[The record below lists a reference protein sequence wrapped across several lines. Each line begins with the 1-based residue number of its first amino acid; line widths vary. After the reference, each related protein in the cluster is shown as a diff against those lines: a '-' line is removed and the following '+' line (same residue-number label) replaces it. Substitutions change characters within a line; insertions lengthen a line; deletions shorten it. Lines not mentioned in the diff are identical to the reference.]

1 MTTWQLASAL
11 ARTTI
16 EVVSGMLF
24 EEDVLKWMRCTE
36 EACSWARHRS
46 SRMTA
51 DTETA
56 SLRLPQFQ
64 GRAGFHQQLW
74 YLAAEAELANA
85 PALVIIPY
93 HHLQD
98 TAKVCCCCCQ
108 AQHGLSR
115 HHLTSLAR
123 QSQVSGLNEPTKSKG
138 LSSESLTLFGENL
151 GVGPPPTSAKRLHL
165 NSSSTIATP
174 APLKSRRHCTDVW
187 FVSQSASHNPR
198 TRIQSSTAYGVGK
211 TFSSKG
217 SQLKTRKPV
226 VEPQAKHPLSW
237 LNPNWSSSIV

>member
-16 EVVSGMLF
+16 EVVMLF
-24 EEDVLKWMRCTE
+24 EEDVLTWMRCTE

-46 SRMTA
+46 SRVTA
-51 DTETA
+51 DTETS
-56 SLRLPQFQ
+56 SLMLPQFQ

-98 TAKVCCCCCQ
+98 TAKVCCCCQ

-123 QSQVSGLNEPTKSKG
+123 QPQV
-138 LSSESLTLFGENL
+138 
-151 GVGPPPTSAKRLHL
+151 
-165 NSSSTIATP
+165 
-174 APLKSRRHCTDVW
+174 
-187 FVSQSASHNPR
+187 
-198 TRIQSSTAYGVGK
+198 
-211 TFSSKG
+211 
-217 SQLKTRKPV
+217 
-226 VEPQAKHPLSW
+226 QA
-237 LNPNWSSSIV
+237 